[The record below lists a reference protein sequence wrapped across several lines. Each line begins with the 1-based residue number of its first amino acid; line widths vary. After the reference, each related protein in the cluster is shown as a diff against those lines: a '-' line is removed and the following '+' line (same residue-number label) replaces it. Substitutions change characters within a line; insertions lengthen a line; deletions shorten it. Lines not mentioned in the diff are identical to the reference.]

1 MYLQKLTKR
10 NDSKLNIRKKSTD
23 NSHMY
28 CINITARECLISRI
42 LLSCGKLFATAIL
55 FHKPRAYGPSVTY
68 MAVQNF
74 KQLPNLS
81 VYYTKKIQR
90 GLFFNLTKV
99 HNAHIKIHT
108 RIIALQEIE
117 FYHESYFIKLYTI
130 GFIAVLNLR
139 S

>member
-1 MYLQKLTKR
+1 
-10 NDSKLNIRKKSTD
+10 
-23 NSHMY
+23 MY

-90 GLFFNLTKV
+90 GLNILHLFFNLTKV
-99 HNAHIKIHT
+99 HNAHRKH
-108 RIIALQEIE
+108 
-117 FYHESYFIKLYTI
+117 
-130 GFIAVLNLR
+130 
-139 S
+139 